1 MIFLLIALVLIALVV
16 VWYFLRK
23 KEPTVYDLLA
33 QVCAANTDDEP
44 VFETEEDARAIE
56 IATLRPR
63 EFMAEMDSTFGTARR
78 RHPSEDPYA
87 PRRFTIGP
95 ERYEV
100 RYSQPEGKR
109 GHGGIAVHKPRKK
122 ILRVELERIA

>member
-1 MIFLLIALVLIALVV
+1 MIFLLALLALIALVV

-23 KEPTVYDLLA
+23 KPTAYDLLT
-33 QVCAANTDDEP
+33 QVCAANTDDEL
-44 VFETEEDARAIE
+44 VFETEEDARAVE
-56 IATLRPR
+56 ITTFKPR
-63 EFMAEMDSTFGTARR
+63 EFMAAMDSTFGTVRR